1 MLYKKLATAA
11 TFMAAAFF
19 VSSCNNKP
27 ATGQAPTM
35 QDSVITVTVATAGG
49 NTAGG
54 AITASGQVEALQTA
68 NISTRVMGYI
78 TKVYVKVGDA
88 VNQGQLLFTV
98 NSTDIQAK
106 RAQTEA
112 AIAQAEAAYSN
123 AQKDYDR
130 YTALYKQQSAS
141 AKELDNITLQYNS
154 AKAAVE
160 AAKQMRNEVNAQ
172 LQYTSVT
179 APFAGLVTQK
189 LMDAGNMA
197 TPGMPV
203 LAIEQQGSLQVSASI
218 PETQVTGIKQGGE
231 ALVNIKSINK
241 TVKGSITQ
249 ISPSSQFTGGQYI
262 IKISLPGG
270 GDKGL
275 YAGMYVNVSIPSA
288 TPAAPAQAA
297 PGNILVP
304 VSCLVY
310 NGELAGLYTVGQNK
324 QAMLRWLRLGKTV
337 GDKVEVLSGL
347 DKDEPFIV
355 TASGRLY
362 NGAAIQVK

>member
-27 ATGQAPTM
+27 ATGQATT
-35 QDSVITVTVATAGG
+35 QDSAITVTVATAGG
-49 NTAGG
+49 NTAVG
-54 AITASGQVEALQTA
+54 AVSASGQLEALQTA

-88 VNQGQLLFTV
+88 VKQGQLLFTV

-203 LAIEQQGSLQVSASI
+203 LAIEQQGSLQVSALI
-218 PETQVTGIKQGGE
+218 PETQVSGIKQGGE

-249 ISPSSQFTGGQYI
+249 ISPSSQFTGGQYV

-270 GDKGL
+270 EDKGL
-275 YAGMYVNVSIPSA
+275 YAGMYVNVSIPTA
-288 TPAAPAQAA
+288 TPAAPAPAEA
-297 PGNILVP
+297 GNILVP

-310 NGELAGLYTVGQNK
+310 NGELAGLYTIGQNK

-337 GDKVEVLSGL
+337 GDKAEVLSGL
-347 DKDEPFIV
+347 DKNEPFIV
-355 TASGRLY
+355 SASGRLY
-362 NGAAIQVK
+362 NGAPVLVK